1 MYFRLNYWYM
11 NVYILWV
18 NTILNIFVPI
28 VILVILNTLTFRSRG
43 LTLFFTSL
51 HPLSEGTLIHFEI
64 YVQDLLCIHYL
75 QETHR
80 ALPEPPGKHRDDKR
94 DQCEPAPRGK
104 VQTCHLH
111 TVTLP

>member
-11 NVYILWV
+11 NVYSLWV

-51 HPLSEGTLIHFEI
+51 HPLSEGTLIQFEI
-64 YVQDLLCIHYL
+64 YVRDLLSLYL
-75 QETHR
+75 
-80 ALPEPPGKHRDDKR
+80 LPPGNSPSTTGTSRKASRR
-94 DQCEPAPRGK
+94 
-104 VQTCHLH
+104 QT
-111 TVTLP
+111 

>member
-51 HPLSEGTLIHFEI
+51 HPLSEGTLIQFEI
-64 YVQDLLCIHYL
+64 YVRDLLSLYLHITSRKLTEHYRNL
-75 QETHR
+75 QENIETTNVTSVSLHR
-80 ALPEPPGKHRDDKR
+80 EVK
-94 DQCEPAPRGK
+94 
-104 VQTCHLH
+104 
-111 TVTLP
+111 